1 MQTNRTVVPGVFALA
16 TVLVSA
22 FPASLAATTPTD
34 ETTPPATPGASAAPS
49 SPLASP
55 APDQSLVA
63 GSPPTGRYLCYL
75 VPSYTYSGWVELQ
88 EGGSYQAGY
97 SQEQPTTDGA
107 YAYDA
112 TEGLVR
118 WEGGSYAETW
128 PITYYVEPGRYPDGS
143 ERTGTGSD
151 RHTMALKIDPADP
164 RLPGQ
169 EVAANPIFVY
179 CYLQPVEG

>member
-1 MQTNRTVVPGVFALA
+1 MPTNRTVVPGVVALA
-16 TVLVSA
+16 IVLVSA
-22 FPASLAATTPTD
+22 FPASLAATTPAD
-34 ETTPPATPGASAAPS
+34 EATQPATPGAPAAPS
-49 SPLASP
+49 SPPASP
-55 APDQSLVA
+55 VPDQSLVA

-97 SQEQPTTDGA
+97 SQDQPTTDGA

-128 PITYYVEPGRYPDGS
+128 PITHYVEPGRYPDGS

-151 RHTMALKIDPADP
+151 RHTLALKIAPTDP

-169 EVAANPIFVY
+169 EAAADPIFVY